1 MTASNDNG
9 HKPSAPEKP
18 REPRVLR
25 GLLMAAALV
34 IILAGLKAS
43 ASLVVPFVLAAF
55 IAFIAAVPLFWLTRK
70 GIPGS
75 LAVVIVVVG
84 LLGVSTLVMVP
95 MGTSVKA
102 FTKRMPV
109 YKDRVGALTRKGFE
123 WMNDHGLDVGEYK
136 DAFDEAFDPSGA
148 LTMAGSALTSLGN
161 LLSNGFLV
169 LLTVVF
175 ILLEAAAMP
184 AKLRRM
190 VKHPESALKGIR
202 IFGNSVRQYLLIKTV
217 ISGITGILVTIWLAI
232 LGVDFPHLWGMLA
245 FACNYI
251 PNIGSIIAAV
261 PAVLLA
267 AVQLGPGAALS
278 AIACYLVV
286 NIVMGNIIEPR
297 VMGEGLGLSTLVVFL
312 SLIFWGWL
320 LGLIGML
327 LSVPLTMI
335 VKIACDQ
342 SESTRPIAVLL
353 GPAVPVPKQPT
364 L

>member
-1 MTASNDNG
+1 MTASDDNSK
-9 HKPSAPEKP
+9 HPSPAEKP

-25 GLLMAAALV
+25 GVLTAAALV

-43 ASLVVPFVLAAF
+43 APLVVPFVLAAF
-55 IAFIAAVPLFWLTRK
+55 IGFIAAVPLFWLTRK
-70 GIPGS
+70 GVQEA

-95 MGTSVKA
+95 MGASAKA
-102 FTKRMPV
+102 FTKRMPA
-109 YKDRVGALTRKGFE
+109 YKERVGALTEDAFE
-123 WMNDHGLDVGEYK
+123 WMNDRGLDVAEYK
-136 DAFDEAFDPSGA
+136 EAFDDAFDPSGA

-169 LLTVVF
+169 LLTVIF
-175 ILLEAAAMP
+175 ILFEAAAMP
-184 AKLRRM
+184 AKLRSM
-190 VKHPESALKGIR
+190 MKQPESTLKGIR
-202 IFGNSVRQYLLIKTV
+202 DFGDSVRQYLLIKTV
-217 ISGITGILVTIWLAI
+217 ISGITGILVTVWLAI

-251 PNIGSIIAAV
+251 PNIGSILAAV

-267 AVQLGPGAALS
+267 AVQLGPGAALW
-278 AIACYLVV
+278 AIVCYLTV
-286 NIVMGNIIEPR
+286 NIVMGNIVEPR

-312 SLIFWGWL
+312 SLVFWGWL

-342 SESTRPIAVLL
+342 NDTTRPIAVLL
-353 GPAVPVPKQPT
+353 GPAVPRQRAG
-364 L
+364 